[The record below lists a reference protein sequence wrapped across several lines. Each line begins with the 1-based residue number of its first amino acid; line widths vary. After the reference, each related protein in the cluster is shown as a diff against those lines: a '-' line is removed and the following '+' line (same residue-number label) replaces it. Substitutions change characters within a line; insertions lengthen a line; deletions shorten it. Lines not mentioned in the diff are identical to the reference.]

1 MALNLDK
8 GKENAKSI
16 RDILT
21 DINRLTEENLKLEK
35 AKLATEQRI
44 NSEQQDISNVLKN
57 QTKLLTFQK
66 AEKSAILRTSNS
78 ISKISENISTFQKA
92 ELVDTKAIAKLGKD
106 KLKIDKDISLL
117 KQTQNKLTSE
127 TKGLTADELRDNFAL
142 AGSMEDQIKNAII
155 LKAEIAAIQKSSNNI
170 FDTDGVKAAKFM
182 SDALSK
188 VPALSAFSGVF
199 DIFISFS

>member
-21 DINRLTEENLKLEK
+21 DINRLTEENQKLEK

-106 KLKIDKDISLL
+106 KLDMSKENRIL
-117 KQTQNKLTSE
+117 NK
-127 TKGLTADELRDNFAL
+127 FH
-142 AGSMEDQIKNAII
+142 
-155 LKAEIAAIQKSSNNI
+155 
-170 FDTDGVKAAKFM
+170 
-182 SDALSK
+182 
-188 VPALSAFSGVF
+188 
-199 DIFISFS
+199 FI